1 MRRSGPVAEALLAD
15 RATRKQRGAG
25 EPCGD
30 LYNQQTLK

>member
-1 MRRSGPVAEALLAD
+1 MRRGGPAAEALLAD
-15 RATRKQRGAG
+15 TATRMKRGAG